1 MISVRTVN
9 GNPMTFVVSV
19 SGRDVGQMQ
28 IGIVPIVHDLTVE
41 KSLITRKIVEA
52 LFQYAKG
59 FLKASGFDEAMM
71 LVEEE
76 NIPMKA
82 WVEEKGFRQ
91 EPKAQP
97 YLTEIQ

>member
-1 MISVRTVN
+1 MISIRTAN
-9 GNPMTFVVSV
+9 GNPMTFVASLD
-19 SGRDVGQMQ
+19 GRDVGQLQ
-28 IGIVPIVHDLTVE
+28 ICVVPLVHDLTIE
-41 KSLITRKIVEA
+41 KSLVTRKIAEA

-71 LVEEE
+71 LVDDE
-76 NIPMKA
+76 NVPMKA
-82 WVEEKGFRQ
+82 WIEEKGFRP

>member
-28 IGIVPIVHDLTVE
+28 IGVVPIVHDLTVE

-71 LVEEE
+71 LVEDE
-76 NIPMKA
+76 NVPMKA
-82 WVEEKGFRQ
+82 WVEEKGFRR
-91 EPKAQP
+91 ENKAQP